1 MRCWDNAGVEA
12 VGVHVEDFRR
22 IVLRGA
28 NVASYKFAL
37 ARSILALA
45 ESGATTASLEELAV
59 PFSRELC
66 THLEQVDTQ
75 STSAGSRFLDACRH
89 FTARTN
95 VRPPDSWDQRV
106 ASHVLRE
113 TPENAAPR

>member
-1 MRCWDNAGVEA
+1 M
-12 VGVHVEDFRR
+12 
-22 IVLRGA
+22 
-28 NVASYKFAL
+28 ASYKFAL

-89 FTARTN
+89 FNAAKTN
-95 VRPPDSWDQRV
+95 VRTPDSWDQRV
-106 ASHVLRE
+106 ASDVLGE
-113 TPENAAPR
+113 TPENAAP